1 MKILGAFLLLTVLFS
16 CKEDEKPA
24 TNTADIALLTSQ
36 IEQMKLEAEL
46 KDSVINESLS
56 YFNDIQDN
64 LVAIGVKK
72 ESVRAQSGN
81 PEMANN
87 DRELVLNEIRQINLL
102 REENDKKLKL
112 LKDQMKNSGIKIIE
126 LEAMVNRLME
136 DIAQKDEQISMLQEE
151 LEQKDKDYARL
162 FDAYQE
168 RDYTIDVL
176 TDGINTAYYVYGTE
190 KELLSNEVIS
200 KSKGFVGI
208 GKKVRLKD
216 DFNEKYF
223 TKIDKRTKKE
233 FLISGSK
240 LELISTHPTSSY
252 DLVPVGNNTK
262 LVVKDVAS
270 FWKVSKYLIVTVR

>member
-1 MKILGAFLLLTVLFS
+1 MKILGALLILTVLFS
-16 CKEDEKPA
+16 CKEEEKPQ

-36 IEQMKLEAEL
+36 IEQMKLDAVL

-102 REENDKKLKL
+102 REDNDKKMKL
-112 LKDQMKNSGIKIIE
+112 LKNQMKNSGVKIIE

-136 DIAQKDEQISMLQEE
+136 DIAQKDEQIAMLQKD

-168 RDYTIDVL
+168 KDYAIEVL

-190 KELLSNEVIS
+190 KELLNNEVIS
-200 KSKGFVGI
+200 QEKGFIGI
-208 GKKVRLKD
+208 GKKIRLKD

-223 TKIDKRTKKE
+223 TKIDKRSKKD

-240 LELISTHPTSSY
+240 LEIISTHPTSSY
-252 DLVPVGNNTK
+252 ELVPIGNNTK
-262 LVVKDVAS
+262 LVVKNVDA
-270 FWKVSKYLIVTVR
+270 FWKVSKYLIVTVK